1 MDLKKRER
9 KKLSEKQQENPEISK
24 IKDFMKDERFDD
36 VVNIIALYLGDSTD
50 ENYLDRLEDIIETLM
65 LLHGGRTVLRF
76 LIERLV
82 IDIPSLLENLS
93 KRDSVLRYSFLLL
106 LKSMCEDECD
116 LFLPYS
122 EDLLNS
128 EDPNVREAV
137 LQLLVFIAGGE
148 KSIEDESLIKAIT
161 DSLSDEKDF
170 VVKKAIQ
177 ALIAIGRDKP
187 SLVTKIITNNVK
199 EIPENKELKES
210 TDKIL
215 RSIVSVE
222 GIEEIVEEEDL
233 EEEEVEI
240 SEKELELKK
249 KKIAIQKKKLELQE
263 KEKQLEEQFIQEKE
277 KALKLKEDMI
287 DHEIEK
293 PLKKEDMEL
302 PKKIKKIMK
311 KEESDILDKELE
323 LKKKDLEIKKKKLE
337 LELRE
342 KEIEQKAIEK
352 KEEALRIKEEL
363 IEKENELSRV
373 ELELKERKIK
383 EKEQKLLE
391 GELER
396 AEEFFEEEDE
406 ENNEEKKLS

>member
-1 MDLKKRER
+1 M
-9 KKLSEKQQENPEISK
+9 SEKSKENPEISK

-36 VVNIIALYLGDSTD
+36 VVNIIALYLGDSTNED
-50 ENYLDRLEDIIETLM
+50 YLERLEDIIETLM

-76 LIERLV
+76 LIERLI

-122 EDLLNS
+122 EDLLHS

-148 KSIEDESLIKAIT
+148 NSIEDESLIKAIV
-161 DSLSDEKDF
+161 DGLKDEKDF

-177 ALIAIGRDKP
+177 ALISIGKEKP
-187 SLVTKIITNNVK
+187 SLITKLITNLVK
-199 EIPENKELKES
+199 EFPEDKELKES
-210 TDKIL
+210 ADRIL
-215 RSIVSVE
+215 KSIVSID
-222 GIEEIVEEEDL
+222 GIVEEEEDEI
-233 EEEEVEI
+233 EEKEAEL

-249 KKIAIQKKKLELQE
+249 KKIEIQKKKLELEE
-263 KEKQLEEQFIQEKE
+263 KEKELEEQFIHEKE
-277 KALKLKEDMI
+277 IALKLKEDMI
-287 DHEIEK
+287 EREGEK
-293 PLKKEDMEL
+293 PQKKEEVEL
-302 PKKIKKIMK
+302 PKKIKRIIR

-352 KEEALRIKEEL
+352 KEEALRIREEL
-363 IEKENELSRV
+363 IEKEDELSRV
-373 ELELKERKIK
+373 ELELKEQKIK
-383 EKEQKLLE
+383 KKEQQLLE
-391 GELER
+391 DELER
-396 AEEFFEEEDE
+396 ADEFFEGKD
-406 ENNEEKKLS
+406 NEKKKNGE